1 MFSISAMSGASQGEY
16 YLRLAADSYYRR
28 GSEPP
33 GQWMGQGAAA
43 LGLSGAVD
51 PSPFRQLLVGRSPD
65 GRLDLVQNAGKESRC
80 PGWDGTL
87 SAPKEVSILL
97 ETLPLDSARRRELL
111 EAYERVIQET
121 VRWIE
126 DQAGVTR
133 RGRAGERQEPMG
145 LVVAAFR
152 HSTSRSL
159 DPDLHTHLLFLNVGV
174 REDGSTGAFHS
185 RRLYQLKMEIGRRF
199 RRSLHKE
206 LKSLGLRAELKAGDR
221 LVLTDVPQSL
231 VKEMSKRRA
240 TIKRVMEERGWHSAE
255 AAKMV
260 TLETRPKK
268 QNIPLEDLRRSW
280 VATARDHGFTPER
293 ALGLFARREQEREVA
308 QERAAKPAVNTD
320 LIPVNY
326 SVATIPAS
334 PASPASPACPSTP
347 APPARGQEPVR
358 RNWWRTLH
366 HSIQQA
372 RRLFALPRLGRHLR
386 IERHYLFPKAP
397 AWSPVRKWALPRLV
411 WAAREKATPLKPS
424 PWRYRVLTTRS
435 LGPLDIQ
442 VRQRRLFPKAPEWSP
457 IRHLQAPS
465 LALRRRTNAVPLRE
479 FPRLPPGEQSP
490 SRFKP
495 SRPFGLGL

>member
-1 MFSISAMSGASQGEY
+1 MSGAGQGEY
-16 YLRLAADSYYRR
+16 YLRLAADRYYNRD
-28 GSEPP
+28 SEPP
-33 GQWMGQGAAA
+33 GQWLGRGAAA
-43 LGLSGAVD
+43 LGLSGEVESSA
-51 PSPFRQLLVGRSPD
+51 FRHLLLGRSPD
-65 GRLDLVQNAGKESRC
+65 GKRDLVQNAGKMSRT
-80 PGWDGTL
+80 PGLDGTL
-87 SAPKEVSILL
+87 SAIKEFSILCGV
-97 ETLPLDSARRRELL
+97 LPLDSDQRRQLL
-111 EAYERVIQET
+111 EAYERVVLET
-121 VRWIE
+121 ARWIE

-145 LVVAAFR
+145 LVIAAFR

-159 DPDLHTHLLFLNVGV
+159 DPAIHTHLIILNVGV
-174 REDGSTGAFHS
+174 RDDGTTGALHT
-185 RRLYQLKMEIGRRF
+185 RRLFEIKMEAGRQF
-199 RRSLHKE
+199 RRLLHKE

-221 LVLTDVPQSL
+221 LVLHDIPQSL
-231 VKEMSKRRA
+231 VSVMSKRSA
-240 TIKRVMEERGWHSAE
+240 TIKRVMAERGWHSAE

-260 TLETRPKK
+260 TLATRPKK
-268 QNIPLEDLRRSW
+268 QEVRMEDLHKAW
-280 VATARDHGFTPER
+280 VATARDHGFTLER
-293 ALGLFARREQEREVA
+293 ALSLFADRREQEREAA
-308 QERAAKPAVNTD
+308 QERGAKSAVNTAS
-320 LIPVNY
+320 IPVND
-326 SVATIPAS
+326 SVATTPA
-334 PASPASPACPSTP
+334 TP
-347 APPARGQEPVR
+347 APPARGQESVR

-366 HSIQQA
+366 NSIQQA

-411 WAAREKATPLKPS
+411 WGAREKSTPLKPS

-457 IRHLQAPS
+457 VRHLQAPS
-465 LALRRRTNAVPLRE
+465 LALRRRTDAVPLRE